1 MPARTETELKTRL
14 LLSVVLVAALYG
26 FWVVLAKP
34 TCLAGF
40 TPSLG
45 RGFTWTCIAQ

>member
-1 MPARTETELKTRL
+1 MKRRL

-34 TCLAGF
+34 ACLAGF
-40 TPSLG
+40 AASLG
-45 RGFTWTCIAQ
+45 KDFKWTCVAQ